1 MLIHY
6 NRPDEGFFI
15 QSQSGT
21 GTRSS
26 KFWQHFGVRRLAGP
40 SSHCASPF
48 LLEASRQASR
58 CRVSGRRHLL
68 GAPPAFSPFV
78 PVRAEPR
85 RWLGL
90 LALALA
96 LFSAQACVSL
106 PVVRCARCAFLK
118 LELKP
123 PRRIL
128 LPQHLSCCLSRVR
141 GMSPRIRHAPFLE
154 G

>member
-1 MLIHY
+1 M
-6 NRPDEGFFI
+6 GFFFI

-21 GTRSS
+21 GTRPS

-48 LLEASRQASR
+48 LLEASRQVSR
-58 CRVSGRRHLL
+58 CSGHLL
-68 GAPPAFSPFV
+68 GAPLAFLPFV
-78 PVRAEPR
+78 PVRAEH
-85 RWLGL
+85 RWCLGL

-96 LFSAQACVSL
+96 VAFFLACVSL
-106 PVVRCARCAFLK
+106 PPLVQRAFLK

-128 LPQHLSCCLSRVR
+128 LLRCPSRGLSRVR